1 LNDNKN
7 MTSVH
12 LLAGKNKYWLPKAM
26 AACLGAGAAASL
38 VFFGVQLS
46 TPLALPLTAA
56 PVSLIGSP
64 QNVSASVARALGVA
78 VPSTL
83 QVAPTDSQF
92 KLLGLISS
100 ASGRG
105 SALIATDGQWPKAYR
120 VGQSVK
126 DDLLLV
132 SLSPTQA
139 VLKSPSTQLLL
150 DLPVVD
156 KP

>member
-1 LNDNKN
+1 MQSSHPLVNNN
-7 MTSVH
+7 
-12 LLAGKNKYWLPKAM
+12 NCWLPKAM
-26 AACLGAGAAASL
+26 SVCLGAGAAASV

-46 TPLALPLTAA
+46 APRALPLVAA
-56 PVSLIGSP
+56 PVSLIASP
-64 QNVSASVARALGVA
+64 QDVSASLARALGVA
-78 VPSTL
+78 VPSTP
-83 QVAPTDSQF
+83 QVAPTGSQF

-132 SLSPTQA
+132 SLSGTQA

-150 DLPVVD
+150 DLPVID

>member
-1 LNDNKN
+1 
-7 MTSVH
+7 MTFDH

-26 AACLGAGAAASL
+26 AALLGAGAAASV

-46 TPLALPLTAA
+46 TPRALPLVAE

-64 QNVSASVARALGVA
+64 QDVSASVARAFGVVA
-78 VPSTL
+78 PSTL
-83 QVAPTDSQF
+83 QVTLTDSQF

-126 DDLLLV
+126 DDFLLV
-132 SLSPTQA
+132 SLSATQA

>member
-1 LNDNKN
+1 MSEN
-7 MTSVH
+7 
-12 LLAGKNKYWLPKAM
+12 LLAGKNKYWLSKAM
-26 AACLGAGAAASL
+26 AASFGAGAATSV

-83 QVAPTDSQF
+83 QVVPADSQF
-92 KLLGLISS
+92 KLLGVISS
-100 ASGRG
+100 ASGQG

-126 DDLLLV
+126 EDLKLV
-132 SLSPTQA
+132 SLSATQA
-139 VLKSPSTQLLL
+139 MLKSPSTQLQLE
-150 DLPVVD
+150 LPVVD

>member
-1 LNDNKN
+1 
-7 MTSVH
+7 
-12 LLAGKNKYWLPKAM
+12 
-26 AACLGAGAAASL
+26 L

-105 SALIATDGQWPKAYR
+105 SALIATDGQQPKAYR

-132 SLSPTQA
+132 SLSATQA